1 MRRKLRRWT
10 AYAMIIAAMAA
21 TPMVSG
27 CHGTIRPPKVFRVAS
42 YSVLVVPLDP
52 PVLSDFKR

>member
-1 MRRKLRRWT
+1 
-10 AYAMIIAAMAA
+10 MIIAAMAA
-21 TPMVSG
+21 TLMVSG

-52 PVLSDFKR
+52 PVLSDFER